1 MKPRLAIA
9 KGNTG
14 ASAAPADPID
24 ALYERHLNQ
33 VKRWA
38 RQLAGPAADLED
50 LVHDIFL
57 VALRKG
63 FQERGEA
70 SVDTWLFRIAHHE
83 VRAKR
88 RRSRLR
94 QLLLGRHQDTLV
106 PAAPNTPQQE
116 MERRE
121 RHARLYQAL
130 DRLPDCY
137 RTTLILYEIEELSG
151 ERVAELTETSLG
163 TVWVRLHRGRERLVE
178 LLVREDDR
186 EDLA

>member
-1 MKPRLAIA
+1 MKPRIA
-9 KGNTG
+9 MAKEKTG
-14 ASAAPADPID
+14 GGAASADPVD
-24 ALYERHLNQ
+24 ALYERHLGQ

-57 VALRKG
+57 IAFRKG
-63 FQERGEA
+63 FKDRGEA

-83 VRAKR
+83 IRARR

-94 QLLLGRHQDTLV
+94 QLLLGRHQDALV
-106 PAAPNTPQQE
+106 PPAPNTPQQE

-121 RHARLYQAL
+121 RHVRLYQAL

-151 ERVAELTETSLG
+151 ERVAELTGTSLG

-178 LLVREDDR
+178 LLAR

>member
-9 KGNTG
+9 KVSTG
-14 ASAAPADPID
+14 ASAGPVDPID
-24 ALYERHLNQ
+24 RLYERHLGQ

-38 RQLAGPAADLED
+38 RQLAGPTADLED
-50 LVHDIFL
+50 IVHDIFL

-63 FQERGEA
+63 FGFRGEA
-70 SVDTWLFRIAHHE
+70 SVDTWLFRITHNE

-94 QLLLGRHQDTLV
+94 QLLLGRNQDTLV
-106 PAAPNTPQQE
+106 PPAPNTPQQE

-121 RHARLYQAL
+121 RHVRLYQAL

-137 RTTLILYEIEELSG
+137 RTTLILYEIDELSG
-151 ERVAELTETSLG
+151 EQVAALTETSVG

-178 LLVREDDR
+178 LLAQ